1 MFGTSIHWTT
11 FFYLLIEIFIVLFV
25 FLKSEKLKHN
35 NLNRFLILGGLFI
48 LYNLTGGL
56 LPIDNFPGP
65 FILQYVITYGVAIA
79 MCVYVVRYLYNEYD
93 ISVLKFRL
101 TVSNIAYY
109 VIGCFLLL
117 FLVPYYLT
125 DSIDMGRIYFS
136 LPVSAICLYICWA
149 FFKKISNPLNPNKF
163 ILRRNRLSL
172 ISITCIALLPI
183 LTVIGDYQWLTF
195 TVINISFFAITAME
209 IDRYLYLLEHK
220 SKLVEV
226 LEFYK
231 DNKEQFLKP
240 KFLNKGLTRREFEIA
255 MSVLGDRS
263 YKEIGDDL
271 FIAESTVSK
280 HASNIFKKM
289 NVKSRAEFLKRFKS
303 KK

>member
-11 FFYLLIEIFIVLFV
+11 FFYLLIETFIVLFV
-25 FLKSEKLKHN
+25 YLKSERLKYN

-48 LYNLTGGL
+48 LYNFTGGL

-65 FILQYVITYGVAIA
+65 FILQYIITYGVAIA

-117 FLVPYYLT
+117 FLVPYYVT
-125 DSIDMGRIYFS
+125 DSIDLGRIYFS

-149 FFKKISNPLNPNKF
+149 FFKKISNPSNPNTF

-172 ISITCIALLPI
+172 ISITCIAVLPI

-240 KFLNKGLTRREFEIA
+240 KFFNKGLTRREIEIA

-289 NVKSRAEFLKRFKS
+289 NVKSRSEFLKRFKS